1 MWRTHTFFNPILH
14 PWSDLNPSPL
24 RTLRTSVRQCFIDT
38 LPRFV
43 YNLCMMPVMVK
54 EADLDRI
61 EVPEGYEIL
70 DATTLGKRH
79 AVG

>member
-1 MWRTHTFFNPILH
+1 
-14 PWSDLNPSPL
+14 
-24 RTLRTSVRQCFIDT
+24 
-38 LPRFV
+38 
-43 YNLCMMPVMVK
+43 MMPVMVK

-70 DATTLGKRH
+70 DATTLGKCH